1 VNGNSGSESRGE
13 TETMVEGRGSY
24 PEDEDG
30 VQVEEAELV
39 MVKVGNFTR
48 DKWHIYMGGTV
59 ER

>member
-1 VNGNSGSESRGE
+1 
-13 TETMVEGRGSY
+13 MVEGRGSY